1 MGQSNPK
8 TTTDRKWFTN
18 DREWKLA
25 KQAASNCNK
34 TFAAEIAKVKKEQKG
49 LSAEKITSWLKCS
62 PNFIGCFAEDEL
74 KNLTVS
80 SFPSFLIVNIDS
92 TKLPGSHWIAIGIFT
107 DKIEIFDALGFDLFN
122 WSRVPCDLFNFLH
135 RLSATREVVASP
147 RLQSQT
153 SNLCGFYAIYYVIIR
168 KFISFEKSF
177 SCFYVD
183 VDRKLARN
191 DRVLSNFFQHDD

>member
-1 MGQSNPK
+1 MGQTSPK
-8 TTTDRKWFTN
+8 TSNDRKRCSN

-25 KQAASNCNK
+25 KQAARNCNK
-34 TFAAEIAKVKKEQKG
+34 TFATEIKKVQKEKEG
-49 LSAEKITSWLKCS
+49 LSAEKITKWLKCC
-62 PNFIGCFAEDEL
+62 PNFLGCFAEDEL
-74 KNLTVS
+74 SNLTVT

-92 TKLPGSHWIAIGIFT
+92 TQLPGSHWIAIGIFN

-147 RLQSQT
+147 RLQSQN
-153 SNLCGFYAIYYVIIR
+153 SHLCGFYAIYYVIIR